1 MDLSRNQALGEIA
14 ADAALERRDFLVTAT
29 DRLRRFLDANASR
42 IEDVGG
48 LVLIDDDPDYLAVA
62 PDGTFRSRTRFQDD
76 NGEWVSETEVI
87 ESPSELVEL
96 YNPADVFAAFAEAA
110 RAAAGM
116 GEEPTGAEDLMG
128 AAGVAPGETVAEE
141 GYAVA
146 ADEGTYAAAADAW
159 AAANEEPPA
168 NADEAAA
175 RLYDLALTFQERSQD
190 SEARLIEQ
198 FEAAARP
205 LAGRVGDL
213 IVIDDEDER
222 VTLTREGR
230 LVAEVVPE
238 DEEDRWR
245 RLDGA
250 SELVEFYD
258 PTDVF
263 GDVADAVADAFP
275 GAAGPDEDEGAEGD
289 DSSDN
294 ADDSD
299 DSADDSD
306 DDADDAAD
314 DSDDKP
320 ERD

>member
-1 MDLSRNQALGEIA
+1 MDLSRNEALGEIA

-29 DRLRRFLDANASR
+29 DQLRRFLEANAAR

-76 NGEWVSETEVI
+76 SGEWISETEVI

-116 GEEPTGAEDLMG
+116 GEEPTGAEDLMD
-128 AAGVAPGETVAEE
+128 AAGVAPDETVAEE

-159 AAANEEPPA
+159 AAANEEPPSST
-168 NADEAAA
+168 DEAAA
-175 RLYDLALTFQERSQD
+175 RLYDLALSFQERSQD
-190 SEARLIEQ
+190 AEARMIEQ

-213 IVIDDEDER
+213 MVIDDEDER
-222 VTLTREGR
+222 LTLTREGR

-250 SELVEFYD
+250 GELVEFYD

-263 GDVADAVADAFP
+263 GDVADALADAFP
-275 GAAGPDEDEGAEGD
+275 AVTEGDEDENDEDDGDADEGD
-289 DSSDN
+289 EGEAGEGDEGGDGE
-294 ADDSD
+294 
-299 DSADDSD
+299 
-306 DDADDAAD
+306 
-314 DSDDKP
+314 P
-320 ERD
+320 TRG

>member
-76 NGEWVSETEVI
+76 RGEWVSETEVI
-87 ESPSELVEL
+87 DSPSELVEL
-96 YNPADVFAAFAEAA
+96 YNPADVLAAFAEAA

-168 NADEAAA
+168 NTDEAAA
-175 RLYDLALTFQERSQD
+175 RLYDLALSFQERSQD

-250 SELVEFYD
+250 GELVEFYD

-263 GDVADAVADAFP
+263 GDVADALADAFP
-275 GAAGPDEDEGAEGD
+275 GVAGPEEDEDDDDGEGEGDGGEDGEGEGDGGEDGGGAE
-289 DSSDN
+289 
-294 ADDSD
+294 
-299 DSADDSD
+299 
-306 DDADDAAD
+306 
-314 DSDDKP
+314 P
-320 ERD
+320 ERG

>member
-1 MDLSRNQALGEIA
+1 MDLSRNEALGEIA

-29 DRLRRFLDANASR
+29 DQLRRFLEANAAR

-76 NGEWVSETEVI
+76 SGEWISETEVI

-116 GEEPTGAEDLMG
+116 GEEPTGAEDLMD
-128 AAGVAPGETVAEE
+128 AAGVAPDETVAEE

-159 AAANEEPPA
+159 AAANEEPPSST
-168 NADEAAA
+168 DEAAA
-175 RLYDLALTFQERSQD
+175 RLYDLALSFQERSQD
-190 SEARLIEQ
+190 AEARMIEQ

-213 IVIDDEDER
+213 MVIDDEDER
-222 VTLTREGR
+222 LTLTREGR

-250 SELVEFYD
+250 GELVEFYD

-263 GDVADAVADAFP
+263 GDVADALADAFP
-275 GAAGPDEDEGAEGD
+275 AVTEGDEDENDEEDGDADEGD
-289 DSSDN
+289 EGEAGEGDEGGDGE
-294 ADDSD
+294 
-299 DSADDSD
+299 
-306 DDADDAAD
+306 
-314 DSDDKP
+314 P
-320 ERD
+320 TRG